1 MASCWLNSCLQ
12 LVFTAM
18 DFDDFVTR
26 ETYSSELGK
35 ELLFLNAESKRT
47 SIDPTSIKNII
58 VAAEDLRIA
67 TRLSE
72 LSYEILDKA
81 QQTLRSNQV
90 SRSRL
95 NLRTGQQ
102 CVRDFF
108 ICLNLNLTNWPDVF
122 STFSFVL
129 THSTECQTCGSKS
142 NYETEPQLYIELDVP
157 PNNEDLKDYVEEFL
171 NQESGLRGLCEQG
184 CNSYTQKTKKTSIN
198 SSEEVK
204 FLTVLLTR
212 GIVKEG
218 SYHLVPNKILS
229 TNDIYLR
236 YIYLIIKKIQCS
248 I

>member
-1 MASCWLNSCLQ
+1 MLECL
-12 LVFTAM
+12 VHN
-18 DFDDFVTR
+18 DFVTR

-35 ELLFLNAESKRT
+35 ELLFLHAESRRT
-47 SIDPTSIKNII
+47 SINPTSIKDII

-72 LSYEILDKA
+72 LSYEVLDKA
-81 QQTLRSNQV
+81 QETLRCNQV

-108 ICLNLNLTNWPDVF
+108 ICLNLNLTNWSDVF

-142 NYETEPQLYIELDVP
+142 NHETAPQLYLELDVP
-157 PNNEDLKDYVEEFL
+157 PNNEDLKDYVEDNL
-171 NQESGLRGLCEQG
+171 NKESRLRGLCEQG
-184 CNSYTQKTKKTSIN
+184 CNDYKQKTKRTSIT
-198 SSEEVK
+198 SSEEAK

-212 GIVKEG
+212 GIVNEG
-218 SYHLVPNKILS
+218 GYHLVPNKILS
-229 TNDIYLR
+229 TSDIYLR
-236 YIYLIIKKIQCS
+236 YAL
-248 I
+248 